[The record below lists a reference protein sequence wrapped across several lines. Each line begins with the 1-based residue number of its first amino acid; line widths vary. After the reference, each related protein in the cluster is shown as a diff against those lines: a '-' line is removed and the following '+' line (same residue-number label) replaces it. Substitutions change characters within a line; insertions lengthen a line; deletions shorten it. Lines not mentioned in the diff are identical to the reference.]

1 MGGMISI
8 AMSYIMWKEYNT
20 IREVRRFKNNR
31 DAWVESHKMLDERAL
46 MEKEDKI
53 NNIIIL

>member
-1 MGGMISI
+1 MVL
-8 AMSYIMWKEYNT
+8 SYIMWKEHQVISEEIT
-20 IREVRRFKNNR
+20 FKKKR